1 MNQDSLA
8 TALND
13 SDSEARL
20 AAIGEVAEHSHDALR
35 EPTLEA
41 LIRCLGASRKIIQ
54 RRAAEAL
61 AASAPHDARIV
72 EKLRAALPDSDSRMR
87 WGTAYA
93 LGLIDDA
100 LDLRAMPALVEA
112 LASSDGDVR
121 WAAAELVVR
130 LGKTNRDAIS
140 NQLIAIARD
149 GNLNARKM
157 ALYCLRDVGGPIEDL
172 LSVAEHCCGENH
184 SLLKMAALSLLARL
198 ENGSHQAAAL
208 AIRLLEHDPDAGVR
222 RCAAVALGHIDDR
235 SPRVVEALAQLAKQ
249 EDDIYMKRAAQAA
262 LARLGANACGNP

>member
-1 MNQDSLA
+1 MRSFDVSAQ
-8 TALND
+8 
-13 SDSEARL
+13 
-20 AAIGEVAEHSHDALR
+20 IGKSSSVVLPKHS
-35 EPTLEA
+35 P
-41 LIRCLGASRKIIQ
+41 Q
-54 RRAAEAL
+54 RRCTTRASSKSCAL
-61 AASAPHDARIV
+61 CSRTRPADAMGHGVCARTYS
-72 EKLRAALPDSDSRMR
+72 L
-87 WGTAYA
+87 
-93 LGLIDDA
+93 DDA
-100 LDLRAMPALVEA
+100 LDWVRCRSWSRRSRVTTATCDGRPPNWSC
-112 LASSDGDVR
+112 AS
-121 WAAAELVVR
+121 AE
-130 LGKTNRDAIS
+130 TNRDAIS